1 MKLYEAR
8 GDFDYASVSC
18 TDNTVYFLLDGAIN
32 DKSEIDRSVVVDL
45 EVGGYGA
52 EGDWV
57 ETDCPKGPGYSP
69 MLLSERAIAAFGPML
84 TDAGYFL
91 NTRLAAATRYK
102 LFICQREI
110 DALDLERSE
119 FTRYTDGGVWHVLR
133 HELNADLLQ
142 GLDVLRLT
150 HRRGRLF
157 VSDRFKA
164 VAEAHGLTG
173 FVFTEVWSSDTG
185 GVPLTLPGLP
195 VEQVSGEF
203 DRTAKEK
210 RGALREELARRDAG
224 TSA

>member
-1 MKLYEAR
+1 MKFYEVY
-8 GDFDYASVSC
+8 GDFEYALINC
-18 TDNTVYFLLDGAIN
+18 CGNDMYTILDRAVN
-32 DKSEIDRSVVVDL
+32 DSIEIDRGLVVDL
-45 EVGGYGA
+45 EVGGYGD

-57 ETDCPKGPGYSP
+57 ETDCPKKSAYGPL
-69 MLLSERAIAAFGPML
+69 LLSERAVTVFGSML
-84 TDAGYFL
+84 TDAGYL
-91 NTRLAAATRYK
+91 LDTRLAAATRYK

-119 FTRYTDGGVWHVLR
+119 FTRFSDGGVWRVLR
-133 HELNADLLQ
+133 HELNLDVLQ
-142 GLDVLRLT
+142 GIDVLRLK
-150 HRRGRLF
+150 HRPSRVF
-157 VSDRFKA
+157 VSDRFVT

-185 GVPLTLPGLP
+185 GVPLTLPGIP

-210 RGALREELARRDAG
+210 RDALRKELIRRGTA